1 MNILKLKVSANE
13 CTWVAAKEVEI
24 LRVVDS
30 TKVDI
35 AFLGTYDD
43 LAYDQV
49 RVTTSTDKSG
59 EVAKVI
65 AGYVQADGKRVGLLD
80 VAGIDGVASIAAI
93 DVK

>member
-13 CTWVAAKEVEI
+13 CTWVAAKEVEV
-24 LRVVDS
+24 LRVVDANLI
-30 TKVDI
+30 DI

-49 RVTTSTDKSG
+49 RITATGKSN

-65 AGYVQADGKRVGLLD
+65 AGYIQADGKQVGLLD

-93 DVK
+93 DIK